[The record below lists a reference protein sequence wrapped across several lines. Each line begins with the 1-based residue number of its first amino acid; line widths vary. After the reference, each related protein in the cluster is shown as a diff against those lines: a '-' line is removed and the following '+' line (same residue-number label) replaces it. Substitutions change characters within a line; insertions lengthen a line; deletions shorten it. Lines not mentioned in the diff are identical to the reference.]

1 MEKNSVLIAIPALN
15 EEETI
20 GKVIE
25 DVRREYPAFH
35 VLVINDG
42 SQDQTS
48 LIARNAGAKILEMP
62 FNVGVG
68 GAMRAAFQYGLENQ
82 VDFIIQLDGDGQHD
96 SQSIQNLIECA
107 HFSDVVVGSRFNSMS
122 KMEIGF
128 VRNFAIS
135 FLKLLVRKATKT
147 QISDP
152 TSGFRLANRRAME
165 IFVDAYPTSY
175 LGDTVG
181 SLILA
186 GQKGLRINE
195 VDVIM
200 HERKGGRASQ
210 NWIKL
215 PLHLLRVTLVGLL
228 FLVKK
233 KSFKKEVIK

>member
-1 MEKNSVLIAIPALN
+1 MEKNSILIAIPALN
-15 EEETI
+15 EEATI
-20 GKVIE
+20 GKVIK
-25 DVRREYPAFH
+25 DVIHEYPSFQ
-35 VLVINDG
+35 VVVINDG

-48 LIARNAGAKILEMP
+48 SIARKAGANVLDLP

-68 GAMRAAFQYGLENQ
+68 GAMRTAFQYALESQ
-82 VDFIIQLDGDGQHD
+82 AEFIIQFDADGQHD
-96 SQSIQNLIECA
+96 FRSIKNLIDSSYSA
-107 HFSDVVVGSRFNSMS
+107 DVVVGSRFNSMS
-122 KMEIGF
+122 KMQIGLIRQ
-128 VRNFAIS
+128 VAIS

-147 QISDP
+147 KISDP
-152 TSGFRLANRRAME
+152 TSGFRLANRKAME

-195 VDVIM
+195 VHVIM
-200 HERKGGRASQ
+200 HERKGGTASQ

-215 PLHLLRVTLVGLL
+215 PVHLLRVVIVGLL

-233 KSFKKEVIK
+233 KPSQREVSK